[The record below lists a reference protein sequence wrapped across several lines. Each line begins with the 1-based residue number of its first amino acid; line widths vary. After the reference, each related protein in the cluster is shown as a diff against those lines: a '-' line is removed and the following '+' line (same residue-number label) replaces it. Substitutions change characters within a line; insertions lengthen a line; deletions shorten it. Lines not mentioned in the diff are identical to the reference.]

1 MFLDFEV
8 EDVFSKKAKDLSEK
22 RVTFGP
28 RLSPEE
34 FDKNMPP
41 ASPLRKGSLPR
52 DKLKAKTPSFEQEVI
67 KSQIKKNL
75 FMNSSANKV
84 MKANAKSATPELPES
99 SVVLRRLNCS
109 PGSMKEA
116 MQEEILKPSRPLF
129 SEIVKKSAPTK
140 NIVQNVVQKSS
151 PQKFIKKTKLKVNKC
166 ICYFYLLGSYMLCK

>member
-1 MFLDFEV
+1 M
-8 EDVFSKKAKDLSEK
+8 
-22 RVTFGP
+22 TFGP

-84 MKANAKSATPELPES
+84 MKAKSTTPELPES
-99 SVVLRRLNCS
+99 SVVLRRLNYT

-116 MQEEILKPSRPLF
+116 IQDEILKPSRPLF

-151 PQKFIKKTKLKVNKC
+151 PQKFIKKTKLKVSKC
-166 ICYFYLLGSYMLCK
+166 IYYFYLLSSDMLHKL